1 MMRMMIM
8 RMRMMRM
15 MIMTKM
21 MRSLHHISI
30 CQGGRWGCG
39 GDGDYEEEDDGN
51 HFWLAAMVDCG
62 WWSPFLLHL
71 SFDDTKFMAGK
82 SMWRG
87 GEFALRRKSQSS
99 DAQKKTSCH
108 RQSRRSQVRSTQRRG
123 LFRTIIFSGKKS
135 WPSCV
140 LDQLH
145 FKVKGY
151 NAGIKAN
158 RYFPLVWKPLLAK
171 KLIFFTTIAHDNF
184 NYLFLGLFWLF
195 MICLRFKPQ
204 AFPASE
210 VPRLGASNSLFL
222 LEGDLTSTSS
232 RRAAETGEIFS
243 SICLLH
249 TSFTNQARDTFNAE
263 IDLWKGV
270 ERVNQSDLVR
280 SLVNP
285 TWQVNPTAHFSLFIV
300 PILEWSLSLSLTLIQ
315 RCGYYNM
322 FTFTF

>member
-1 MMRMMIM
+1 MVIIMMRMMIM

-108 RQSRRSQVRSTQRRG
+108 RQSGRSQVRSTQRRG
-123 LFRTIIFSGKKS
+123 LSRTIIF
-135 WPSCV
+135 V
-140 LDQLH
+140 QER
-145 FKVKGY
+145 
-151 NAGIKAN
+151 N
-158 RYFPLVWKPLLAK
+158 
-171 KLIFFTTIAHDNF
+171 
-184 NYLFLGLFWLF
+184 LGH
-195 MICLRFKPQ
+195 
-204 AFPASE
+204 PASWI
-210 VPRLGASNSLFL
+210 N
-222 LEGDLTSTSS
+222 STSKS
-232 RRAAETGEIFS
+232 KVTMQVLKPIGIFHWFES
-243 SICLLH
+243 P
-249 TSFTNQARDTFNAE
+249 F
-263 IDLWKGV
+263 
-270 ERVNQSDLVR
+270 
-280 SLVNP
+280 
-285 TWQVNPTAHFSLFIV
+285 WQKS
-300 PILEWSLSLSLTLIQ
+300 
-315 RCGYYNM
+315 
-322 FTFTF
+322 